1 MTINERIEAL
11 AELGTHLRLRDDELK
26 AIMHKAYL
34 HNKWF
39 TVTNIA
45 KSLDAISNAF
55 LDKAKLKEWV
65 AHYNFPE
72 ISHPKSIGIIM
83 AGNIPLVGFHDFLCV
98 FVSGHKARIKLS
110 EKDKILLPHLLKI
123 LTKINPACANYF
135 EEIERLKDFDG
146 VIATGSNN
154 SARYFETY
162 FGQYPHI
169 IRKNR
174 NAVAIFDGHETPAQ
188 LKAFG
193 DDVFRYFG
201 LGCRNVS
208 KIYIPKDFDFDPM
221 LTALH
226 EHNEL
231 VLHDKYK
238 NNFDYNYTLVILN
251 KTKYKA
257 NGCIILTEE
266 ETIASRIASMHFEYY
281 TSEEALVEK
290 IKSQREA
297 IQCVIGNKSL
307 EGLKDLKVFPFGKA
321 QEPGLMDYADG
332 VDVMDFL
339 AGLPKDSRVS

>member
-1 MTINERIEAL
+1 MTISERIDALVELGAYLKSDDEAL
-11 AELGTHLRLRDDELK
+11 QTVMR
-26 AIMHKAYL
+26 KAY
-34 HNKWF
+34 HQNRWF
-39 TVTNIA
+39 TIENIE
-45 KSLDAISNAF
+45 KSLAAIAEAF
-55 LDKAKLKEWV
+55 LAKAKLSNWANAYDLKEI
-65 AHYNFPE
+65 AD
-72 ISHPKSIGIIM
+72 PKAIGIIM

-98 FVSGHKARIKLS
+98 FMSGHKARIKLS
-110 EKDKILLPHLLKI
+110 EKDNVLLPHLMEV
-123 LTKINPACANYF
+123 LTKINPDCSKYF
-135 EEIERLKDFDG
+135 EKIERLKDFDA

-162 FGQYPHI
+162 FGKYPHI

-174 NAVAIFDGHETPAQ
+174 NAVAIFDGHETPEQ

-193 DDVFRYFG
+193 NDVFQYFG

-251 KTKYKA
+251 KTAYKA

-281 TSEEALVEK
+281 TDEGALTEK

-297 IQCVIGNKSL
+297 IQCVIGNKSFD
-307 EGLKDLKVFPFGKA
+307 GLKVFPFGKA
-321 QEPGLMDYADG
+321 QEPGLNDYADG

-339 AGLPKDSRVS
+339 LKL

>member
-1 MTINERIEAL
+1 MTISERIDAL
-11 AELGTHLRLRDDELK
+11 VELGTYLKSRDEELQ
-26 AIMHKAYL
+26 ALMHKAYL

-39 TVTNIA
+39 TVENIGKAFDALSEAFLTKA
-45 KSLDAISNAF
+45 KLAEWIKEYNLDAISES
-55 LDKAKLKEWV
+55 KA
-65 AHYNFPE
+65 
-72 ISHPKSIGIIM
+72 IGIIM

-110 EKDKILLPHLLKI
+110 EKDNILLPHLLKV
-123 LTKINPACANYF
+123 LTKINPNCANYF

-162 FGQYPHI
+162 FGKYPSI

-174 NAVAIFDGHETPAQ
+174 NAVAVFDGEETPAQ

-193 DDVFRYFG
+193 NDVFQYFG

-208 KIYIPKDFDFDPM
+208 KIYIPIDFDFDPM

-238 NNFDYNYTLVILN
+238 NNFDYNYTLIILN
-251 KTKYKA
+251 KRKYKA

-266 ETIASRIASMHFEYY
+266 KTIASRIASMHFEYY
-281 TSEEALVEK
+281 NDEQSLVEK
-290 IKSQREA
+290 IKGQEEA
-297 IQCVIGNKSL
+297 IQCVIGKKSF
-307 EGLKDLKVFPFGKA
+307 EGLKVFPFGKA
-321 QEPGLMDYADG
+321 QEPGLTDYADG
-332 VDVMDFL
+332 VDVMAFL
-339 AGLPKDSRVS
+339 VGL

>member
-1 MTINERIEAL
+1 MTISERIDAL
-11 AELGTHLRLRDDELK
+11 VILGEYLKSRDEELQ
-26 AIMHKAYL
+26 AIMYKAYV

-39 TVTNIA
+39 TVENIGKA
-45 KSLDAISNAF
+45 FDALSEAF
-55 LDKAKLKEWV
+55 LAKAKLTKWV
-65 AHYNFPE
+65 EEYNLVE
-72 ISHPKSIGIIM
+72 NSNPKSIGIIM

-110 EKDKILLPHLLKI
+110 EKDSILLPHLLKQLI
-123 LTKINPACANYF
+123 KINPACANYF
-135 EEIERLKDFDG
+135 EEIERLKDFDA

-162 FGQYPHI
+162 FGKYPHI

-174 NAVAIFDGHETPAQ
+174 NAVAVFDGQEPPEQ

-193 DDVFRYFG
+193 NDVFQYFG

-251 KTKYKA
+251 KTEYKA

-281 TSEEALVEK
+281 SDESALAEK
-290 IKSQREA
+290 IKSQRDA
-297 IQCVIGNKSL
+297 IQCVIGKKSF
-307 EGLKDLKVFPFGKA
+307 EGVKVFPFGKA
-321 QEPGLMDYADG
+321 QEPGLTDYADG
-332 VDVMDFL
+332 VDVMKFL
-339 AGLPKDSRVS
+339 INLSSTP